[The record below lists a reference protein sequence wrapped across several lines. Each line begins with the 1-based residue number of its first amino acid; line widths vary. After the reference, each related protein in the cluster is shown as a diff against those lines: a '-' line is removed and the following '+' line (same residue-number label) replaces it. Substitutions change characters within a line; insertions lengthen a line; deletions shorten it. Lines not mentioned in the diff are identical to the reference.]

1 MTDSTQ
7 DSKVSSDLGEELV
20 YPITGEVVASDDP
33 AGCVRLLGEIRTL
46 EQQLKNLKAELTRA
60 LEEEFSRQGRKTIE
74 VNGTKAELRGGS
86 GVVWD
91 IEVLEELRQLGLPEE
106 RMDELMQAEITYK
119 VNANVAKQIAAANA
133 DYADV
138 IERAKQRVPRPTY
151 VSLG

>member
-1 MTDSTQ
+1 MEGLL
-7 DSKVSSDLGEELV
+7 VVVGEELV
-20 YPITGEVVASDDP
+20 YPITGEIVNFDDP

-46 EQQLKNLKAELTRA
+46 EQQLKNLKAELTLA
-60 LEEEFSRQGRKTIE
+60 LEQEFSRQGRKTIE

-91 IEVLEELRQLGLPEE
+91 IEVLDELRTLGLPEE

-119 VNANVAKQIAAANA
+119 VNANVAKQIAAANPE
-133 DYADV
+133 YAEV
-138 IERAKQRVPRPTY
+138 IERARNHVPKPIY

>member
-1 MTDSTQ
+1 M
-7 DSKVSSDLGEELV
+7 GEELI
-20 YPITGEVVASDDP
+20 YPITGEIVNFDDP
-33 AGCVRLLGEIRTL
+33 AGCVRLLSEIRTL
-46 EQQLKNLKAELTRA
+46 EQQLKSLKAELTLA
-60 LEEEFSRQGRKTIE
+60 LEQEFSRQGRKTIE

-86 GVVWD
+86 GIAWD
-91 IEVLEELRQLGLPEE
+91 IEVLDELRTLGLPEE

>member
-1 MTDSTQ
+1 M
-7 DSKVSSDLGEELV
+7 GEELV

-46 EQQLKNLKAELTRA
+46 EQQLKSLKAELTRA

-91 IEVLEELRQLGLPEE
+91 IEVLDELRTLGLPEE

>member
-1 MTDSTQ
+1 M
-7 DSKVSSDLGEELV
+7 GEELV

-91 IEVLEELRQLGLPEE
+91 VEVLNELRDLGLPEE
-106 RMDELMQAEITYK
+106 RMDELITAEITYR